1 MLKIRF
7 PSNYNQSNYSWNS
20 LLVESSGLTLKDKL
34 SFSILKMYY
43 RGLRLK
49 ARGLR
54 KAHLALRDKERNNLP
69 SPSKIAFMDLMA
81 KVVGQGSMI
90 VEVPKYGYKSYC
102 RTWNNFNDLMIMT
115 VHEDDLLQLFRPTK
129 GDVVVDVGA
138 YLGRYTLTS
147 SNLVGKSGKVIA
159 IEGDP
164 SHYEILRKNLKL
176 NKTSNVTAIDCM
188 VGSEDMYLFVGSE
201 DNYLTVSSKDMHT
214 YYLEDNYLK
223 MESKEMHTNYQEN
236 SYREFDHTGRVQIG
250 NTIVNLNTL
259 DNLLIKEHGIS
270 EVNWIKIDV
279 EGAEL
284 EVLKG
289 AHNILSNS
297 KRIKLLIEIHDVNKL
312 YKPIVEILDS
322 HNFKIIFEKDGPD
335 ERIPAN
341 HIIAQKSLNLKR
353 I

>member
-7 PSNYNQSNYSWNS
+7 PSDYNHNDYSWNG
-20 LLVESSGLTLKDKL
+20 LLVDCTGLTLKDKFL
-34 SFSILKMYY
+34 FFILKMYY

-54 KAHLALRDKERNNLP
+54 KARRALGDKNRQNLP
-69 SPSKIAFMDLMA
+69 SPTKVYFMDLMA
-81 KVVGQGSMI
+81 KFVGKGSMI

-102 RTWNNFNDLMIMT
+102 CSWGSFNNDLAIMT
-115 VHEDDLLQLFRPTK
+115 VHEDDILQLFRPTK
-129 GDVVVDVGA
+129 GDTVVDLGA

-147 SNLVGKSGKVIA
+147 SNLVGENGKVIA

-164 SHYEILRKNLKL
+164 SHYEMLKKNLKL
-176 NKTSNVTAIDCM
+176 NKVSNVTAISCM
-188 VGSEDMYLFVGSE
+188 VGSKDMHLIKGSK
-201 DNYLTVSSKDMHT
+201 DTYLTVSSKDI
-214 YYLEDNYLK
+214 
-223 MESKEMHTNYQEN
+223 HTNYQDD
-236 SYREFDHTGRVQIG
+236 SYKEFDETGRAQIG

-312 YKPIVEILDS
+312 YKPIVEILNS
-322 HNFKIIFEKDGPD
+322 HNFRIIFEKDGPKD
-335 ERIPAN
+335 RIRSK
-341 HIIAQKSLNLKR
+341 HIIAEKSLN
-353 I
+353 